1 LVIDRSANPL
11 TDKSMAKPDQLVF
24 CPLGGLGE
32 IGMNAALYGFGPEK
46 TRKWILV
53 DCGMTFAGPEAPGID
68 IVLPDLGF
76 IEERCKDLLAIII
89 THAHEDHIGALA
101 TFWPKL
107 RAPVYCTQFAAG
119 LISTRKLQEPG
130 SPKVPLHVVVPGVP
144 LELGPFSIEFIKVAH
159 SIPQSCGLA
168 IRTPAGL
175 VVHTGDWKIDDTRHV
190 GWPTDSKRL
199 TELGDEGVLAMICDS
214 TNVMREGVS
223 PGEADVAK
231 TLEELIR
238 SAPGRVAVTT
248 FASNVAR
255 LRSVAEAAIAC
266 GREVVVVGRA
276 MERVIDVA
284 RDCGMLEGL
293 PDFRSAQTFGYLP
306 REKVVAL
313 LTGSQGEPRAALSRI
328 AMDEHPE
335 IALSPGDRVIFS
347 SRTIPGNEKAVGAI
361 HNALADQNIEIIT
374 DRQALVHVS
383 GHPRREEL
391 KQMYGW
397 VRPRIAIPAHG
408 EPLHLHEHAR
418 LATALKVPHVLVVT
432 NGDMIAL
439 DPSGPVKID
448 DVPSGRIFQDG
459 ELRIG
464 AGEKTVPD
472 RRKLSFAGIVSVAI
486 AIDDKGNIAGD
497 LEIACMGLPP
507 KTVDGDTFDDVV
519 NDAVLDLVENMPK
532 QRRRDPEGLRNSIE
546 KAVRG
551 AVGEEWGKKPV
562 VHALVIEV

>member
-11 TDKSMAKPDQLVF
+11 TDKLMAKSDQLVF

-68 IVLPDLGF
+68 IVLPDLAF
-76 IEERCKDLLAIII
+76 IEERRKDLLAIII

-144 LELGPFSIEFIKVAH
+144 LELGPFSVEFIKVAH

-214 TNVMREGVS
+214 TNVMREGIS

-238 SAPGRVAVTT
+238 PAPGRVAVGPLGLEGDEQADLSVHGGLSKALYAYPAAHYPFWQTVRAQARVALWDEALPPGAMGENLT
-248 FASNVAR
+248 IEGLDEAR
-255 LRSVAEAAIAC
+255 LWIGDRLV
-266 GREVVVVGRA
+266 
-276 MERVIDVA
+276 
-284 RDCGMLEGL
+284 L
-293 PDFRSAQTFGYLP
+293 PDCVLAVS
-306 REKVVAL
+306 
-313 LTGSQGEPRAALSRI
+313 EPRLPCAKFGAALGFLQAVNFES
-328 AMDEHPE
+328 
-335 IALSPGDRVIFS
+335 VI
-347 SRTIPGNEKAVGAI
+347 
-361 HNALADQNIEIIT
+361 
-374 DRQALVHVS
+374 
-383 GHPRREEL
+383 
-391 KQMYGW
+391 
-397 VRPRIAIPAHG
+397 
-408 EPLHLHEHAR
+408 
-418 LATALKVPHVLVVT
+418 
-432 NGDMIAL
+432 
-439 DPSGPVKID
+439 
-448 DVPSGRIFQDG
+448 
-459 ELRIG
+459 
-464 AGEKTVPD
+464 
-472 RRKLSFAGIVSVAI
+472 
-486 AIDDKGNIAGD
+486 
-497 LEIACMGLPP
+497 
-507 KTVDGDTFDDVV
+507 
-519 NDAVLDLVENMPK
+519 
-532 QRRRDPEGLRNSIE
+532 
-546 KAVRG
+546 
-551 AVGEEWGKKPV
+551 
-562 VHALVIEV
+562 

>member
-1 LVIDRSANPL
+1 MNQLRNETAVALEVSIWVPDSGEPETVSLLPPGEMLPL
-11 TDKSMAKPDQLVF
+11 PLRRGGESYALRLRPASGVHGWCKPTRVPDATPEPGGDGTVMVAASLPLE
-24 CPLGGLGE
+24 CPAV
-32 IGMNAALYGFGPEK
+32 AA
-46 TRKWILV
+46 
-53 DCGMTFAGPEAPGID
+53 EATPWHCLLHHDTYHEGHMCE
-68 IVLPDLGF
+68 LTLHPP
-76 IEERCKDLLAIII
+76 IELRNLLAGTMRFELIGSGRAEGRSLPSGDSMC
-89 THAHEDHIGALA
+89 THAFARMTAIS
-101 TFWPKL
+101 FSMQL
-107 RAPVYCTQFAAG
+107 R
-119 LISTRKLQEPG
+119 
-130 SPKVPLHVVVPGVP
+130 
-144 LELGPFSIEFIKVAH
+144 
-159 SIPQSCGLA
+159 
-168 IRTPAGL
+168 
-175 VVHTGDWKIDDTRHV
+175 
-190 GWPTDSKRL
+190 
-199 TELGDEGVLAMICDS
+199 
-214 TNVMREGVS
+214 
-223 PGEADVAK
+223 
-231 TLEELIR
+231 
-238 SAPGRVAVTT
+238 
-248 FASNVAR
+248 
-255 LRSVAEAAIAC
+255 
-266 GREVVVVGRA
+266 
-276 MERVIDVA
+276 
-284 RDCGMLEGL
+284 
-293 PDFRSAQTFGYLP
+293 GYLP
-306 REKVVAL
+306 SEKVVAL

-361 HNALADQNIEIIT
+361 HNALANQNIEIIT